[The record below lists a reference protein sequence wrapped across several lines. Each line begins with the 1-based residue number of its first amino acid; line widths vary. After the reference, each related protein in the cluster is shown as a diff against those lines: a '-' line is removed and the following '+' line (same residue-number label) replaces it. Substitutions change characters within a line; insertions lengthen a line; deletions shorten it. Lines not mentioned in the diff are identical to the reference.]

1 MSKAERTTQQA
12 PLSFAQQRL
21 WFLQQFHGGGTYNNI
36 LLLRA
41 APGLNQ
47 RTIISAITRLI
58 ERHEMLRTI
67 FWLADTGPVQGV
79 LPSSR
84 PPSIRTVRV
93 TEESCGDDEQ
103 LRRIAV
109 ACARPEFLLD
119 SEPGVR
125 VTLVESPAGEPE
137 AIILVLHHIIWDA
150 ESKSIAIRE
159 LNSLMR
165 GSSAPETAMPESSYL
180 QFARKQREDYSSGKL
195 AESLSYW
202 ANQLAGV
209 AGRRRANG
217 DDPDGDTDRDTGAQD
232 FTGHSIPVRIDAQAT
247 SRVQR
252 FAYAE
257 RSTLFMVLAM
267 AWIVLLHAM
276 EGGTDIVTGIDISD
290 RDDPP
295 TYDTV
300 GLFVNQLALRVDL
313 SGDPTLAGLSRL
325 VRQACMAAYEHKNA
339 PFDLVVSA
347 LRAERSAVRDPVFQT
362 KIYYVEDSAAPRESG
377 VLTEVEAEPP
387 VARHELS
394 LGLTHRADGISGYL
408 NYRHNAYRPGY
419 CHAAAQA
426 YADIVTAI
434 GTRPDLTLSE
444 VVARAGQAL
453 QPAGNQERD

>member
-1 MSKAERTTQQA
+1 MSKTERTTQQA

-21 WFLQQFHGGGTYNNI
+21 WFLQQLHGGGTYNNI

-41 APGLNQ
+41 MPGLN
-47 RTIISAITRLI
+47 REAVVAAITRLI

-79 LPSSR
+79 LPHSR
-84 PPSIRTVRV
+84 QPSIRTVRI
-93 TEESCGDDEQ
+93 TEGSCCDDER

-109 ACARPEFLLD
+109 TCARPEFLLD

-125 VTLVESPAGEPE
+125 VTLVESATGEPE
-137 AIILVLHHIIWDA
+137 AIVLVVHHIIWDA

-165 GSSAPETAMPESSYL
+165 GSPTPETAIPGSSYL
-180 QFARKQREDYSSGKL
+180 QFARKQRADYRSGKL

-209 AGRRRANG
+209 TERRTTNG
-217 DDPDGDTDRDTGAQD
+217 GDMAPLD
-232 FTGHSIPVRIDAQAT
+232 FTGHSIPIHIDGQAT
-247 SRVQR
+247 SRAQR

-257 RSTLFMVLAM
+257 RSTLFMVLAL
-267 AWIVLLHAM
+267 AWIVLLHVM
-276 EGGTDIVTGIDISD
+276 DGSSDIVTGIDISD
-290 RDDPP
+290 RDDPL

-300 GLFVNQLALRVDL
+300 GLFVNQLALRVNL
-313 SGDPTLAGLSRL
+313 SGDPTLIELCRL
-325 VRQACMAAYEHKNA
+325 VRQACVAAYEHKDA

-362 KIYYVEDSAAPRESG
+362 KIYYVEESAAPPEDG

-394 LGLTHRADGISGYL
+394 LGLTHRVDGISGYL
-408 NYRHNAYRPGY
+408 NYRHNAYRPHY
-419 CHAAAQA
+419 CHAAARA

-444 VVARAGQAL
+444 VVALAGQTL
-453 QPAGNQERD
+453 QSAGNQERG